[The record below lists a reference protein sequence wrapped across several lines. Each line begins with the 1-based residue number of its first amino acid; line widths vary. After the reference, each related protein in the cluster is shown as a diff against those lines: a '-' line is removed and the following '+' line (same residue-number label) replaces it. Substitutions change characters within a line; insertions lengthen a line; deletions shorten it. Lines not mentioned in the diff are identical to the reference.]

1 MSEKKVYFETYGCQ
15 MNLNDTEIA
24 GGILQDSG
32 YEITEDINTAD
43 VILLNT
49 CSVRDNAEQKILHRL
64 EHLKG
69 FKRRINKKLIV
80 GIMGCMAE
88 RLGEKLIGLENLVR
102 LVIGPDEY
110 RSLPALLDQ
119 ALSNSPGIA
128 IELSTTETYSDII
141 PLRTEGLSAWLSIMR
156 GCNNFCTYCIVPY
169 TRGRER
175 SKPIKS
181 ILEDLQRLDK
191 SGIKEVTLLGQNVNS
206 YFDKEAFVKFPELL
220 EKAAQ
225 TVPNM
230 RIRFVTSHPYDMS
243 DELIAVMAKYDN
255 ICEYLHLPIQSGS
268 DKILKLMNRKY
279 TVEHYLERIA
289 KLRSAMPDLALSTD
303 LISGF
308 PSETEE
314 DHQATLELLKVVK
327 YDGAYMFNYSPRSG
341 TKSFEMEDDV
351 DFETKRRR
359 LSEIIHL
366 QNDIAR
372 KKNKKEVGRV
382 HEVLIDGVSKKK
394 ESEWQGR
401 TKTNKVV
408 IFNNEVGK
416 YKQGDIIN
424 VRITKAT
431 SATLF
436 GELSLTDV

>member
-1 MSEKKVYFETYGCQ
+1 

-24 GGILQDSG
+24 GGILKDAG

-49 CSVRDNAEQKILHRL
+49 CSVRDNAEQTILHRL
-64 EHLKG
+64 EYLKG
-69 FKRRINKKLIV
+69 HKRRNNKKLIV

-88 RLGEKLIGLENLVR
+88 RLGENLIGLENLVR

-119 ALSNSPGIA
+119 ATNKSSGIA

-141 PLRTEGLSAWLSIMR
+141 PLRTEGHAAWLSIMR
-156 GCNNFCTYCIVPY
+156 GCNNFCSYCIVPY

-175 SKPIKS
+175 SKPIKA
-181 ILEDLQRLDK
+181 ILDDLLRLDK
-191 SGIKEVTLLGQNVNS
+191 NGILEVNLLGQNVNS
-206 YFDKEAFVKFPELL
+206 YFDKQAFVKFPELL
-220 EKAAQ
+220 AQAAEA
-225 TVPNM
+225 VPNM
-230 RIRFVTSHPYDMS
+230 RIRFLTSHPYDMS

-255 ICEYLHLPIQSGS
+255 ICEYLNLPIQSGS
-268 DKILKLMNRKY
+268 DKILQLMNRKY
-279 TVEHYLERIA
+279 TVAHYLERIA
-289 KLRSAMPDLALSTD
+289 KIREAMPDIALSTD

-314 DHQATLELLKVVK
+314 DHQATLELLKIVQ

-351 DFETKRRR
+351 DSETKSRR

-366 QNDIAR
+366 QNEIAR
-372 KKNKKEVGRV
+372 KKNKLEVGRV

-394 ESEWQGR
+394 KSEWSGR
-401 TKTNKVV
+401 TKTNKCV
-408 IFNNEVGK
+408 IFNNEDGK
-416 YKQGDIIN
+416 YKQGDIIH
-424 VRITKAT
+424 VRITKANN
-431 SATLF
+431 ATLF
-436 GELSLTDV
+436 GEVKE

>member
-24 GGILQDSG
+24 GGILKESG
-32 YEITEDINTAD
+32 YEITEDINQAN

-69 FKRRINKKLIV
+69 FKRKTNSKLIV

-110 RSLPALLDQ
+110 RALPSLLDQ
-119 ALSNSPGIA
+119 ALNNSPGIA
-128 IELSTTETYSDII
+128 VELSTTETYSDIV
-141 PLRTEGLSAWLSIMR
+141 PLRTDGLSAWLSIMR
-156 GCNNFCTYCIVPY
+156 GCNNFCSYCIVPY

-175 SKPIKS
+175 SKPVKS
-181 ILEDLQRLDK
+181 IIEDLIRLDK

-206 YFDKEAFVKFPELL
+206 YFDKEADVRFPKLL
-220 EKAAQ
+220 AQAA
-225 TVPNM
+225 TAVPNM
-230 RIRFVTSHPYDMS
+230 RIRFVTSHPYDIS
-243 DELIAVMAKYDN
+243 DEMIDTMAKYDN

-279 TVEHYLERIA
+279 TVAHYLERIN
-289 KLRSAMPDLALSTD
+289 KIREAMPDIALSTD

-314 DHQATLELLKVVK
+314 DHQGTLELLKTVQ

-359 LSEIIHL
+359 LNEIIHL

-382 HEVLIDGVSKKK
+382 HKVLIDGPSKKK

-408 IFNNEVGK
+408 IFNNSAGQ
-416 YKQGDIIN
+416 YKQGDIIH

-436 GELSLTDV
+436 GDLIV

>member
-24 GGILQDSG
+24 GGILKESG
-32 YEITEDINTAD
+32 YEITEDINKAN

-69 FKRRINKKLIV
+69 FKRKTNSKLIV

-110 RSLPALLDQ
+110 RSLPNLLDQ
-119 ALSNSPGIA
+119 ALNNSPGIA
-128 IELSTTETYSDII
+128 IELSTTETYSDIV
-141 PLRTEGLSAWLSIMR
+141 PLRTDGLSAWLSIMR
-156 GCNNFCTYCIVPY
+156 GCNNFCSYCIVPY

-175 SKPIKS
+175 SKPVKS
-181 ILEDLQRLDK
+181 IIEDLIRLDK
-191 SGIKEVTLLGQNVNS
+191 RGIKEVTLLGQNVNS
-206 YFDKEAFVKFPELL
+206 YYDKEAEIRFPKLL
-220 EKAAQ
+220 AQAAEA
-225 TVPNM
+225 VPNM
-230 RIRFVTSHPYDMS
+230 RIRFVTSHPYDIS
-243 DELIAVMAKYDN
+243 DEMIDTMAKYDN

-268 DKILKLMNRKY
+268 DRILKLMNRKY
-279 TVEHYLERIA
+279 TVAHYLERIS
-289 KLRSAMPDLALSTD
+289 KIREAMPDIALSTD

-314 DHQATLELLKVVK
+314 DHQGTLELLKTVQ

-359 LSEIIHL
+359 LNEIIHL

-382 HEVLIDGVSKKK
+382 HEVLIDGPSKKK

-408 IFNNEVGK
+408 IFNNESGQ
-416 YKQGDIIN
+416 YKQGDIIT

-436 GELSLTDV
+436 GDLIE